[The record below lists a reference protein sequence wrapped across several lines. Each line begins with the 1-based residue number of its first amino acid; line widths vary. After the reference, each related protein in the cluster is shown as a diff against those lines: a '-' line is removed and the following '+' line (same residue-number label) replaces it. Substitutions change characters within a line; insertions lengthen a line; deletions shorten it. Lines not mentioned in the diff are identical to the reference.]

1 MAFESKFGDLL
12 LARCQK
18 AFVKHL
24 ERLVHIQHPTPATRG
39 CRFLSLMTVEAAI
52 AQALGL
58 AATVAEVEAVPL
70 DDTIGRP
77 LAQDVTAPFPLP
89 PFDNSA
95 MDGTPC
101 AVPIWWVM
109 AQGA

>member
-24 ERLVHIQHPTPATRG
+24 ERLVRIQHPTPATRG

-70 DDTIGRP
+70 DDTIGRARLGASP
-77 LAQDVTAPFPLP
+77 RLGCRRLR
-89 PFDNSA
+89 
-95 MDGTPC
+95 C
-101 AVPIWWVM
+101 A
-109 AQGA
+109 AGST